1 MVMTGLTMLVKEAR
15 LVRLLTVLVEM
26 ATPDELF

>member
-15 LVRLLTVLVEM
+15 LVRLLTVLVAMETLD
-26 ATPDELF
+26 A

>member
-1 MVMTGLTMLVKEAR
+1 LVMTGLTMLVKEAR

-26 ATPDELF
+26 ETLDA

>member
-26 ATPDELF
+26 ETLDA

>member
-26 ATPDELF
+26 ETPDA